1 MCQSLRFSHDIPG
14 RNLDSRYLT
23 NSLAVQPR
31 SFLTDFGKRSRW
43 SFGYLRSAVVIRARS
58 RTLIANDMSLSRRA
72 RKYRVIFSRLRRAQA
87 FLYAVARF
95 THRRSDRSRI
105 ARPRG
110 LAAYDRRYA
119 RILSRL
125 RLT

>member
-31 SFLTDFGKRSRW
+31 SFLTDFGSRSRC
-43 SFGYLRSAVVIRARS
+43 SFGYLRSATVIRARS
-58 RTLIANDMSLSRRA
+58 RTLIANDMSVSRRA
-72 RKYRVIFSRLRRAQA
+72 RKYRVIFARLRRAQA

-95 THRRSDRSRI
+95 THLRSDASRT
-105 ARPRG
+105 ARPLG
-110 LAAYDRRYA
+110 LFK
-119 RILSRL
+119 
-125 RLT
+125 